1 MDPIGQWLSE
11 SARPTSGPALSVGC
25 ERAVR
30 VGLERRC
37 WAGHAGPSCQRVR
50 AVSGKKEKEKG
61 SWAVGAGLGQGEW
74 CWAVAWG
81 LGRSVKELAREG
93 KRENGPQWMFLG
105 RTGFGLETG
114 LGCLCWVC
122 WDLRFGPLLL
132 FFFFFKP
139 HNLFEFKFKFEFNP
153 NTQPK

>member
-74 CWAVAWG
+74 CWAG
-81 LGRSVKELAREG
+81 G
-93 KRENGPQWMFLG
+93 KRERADRAGSAWEKVKRWVRPGFKLG
-105 RTGFGLETG
+105 WVSFGL
-114 LGCLCWVC
+114 LWV
-122 WDLRFGPLLL
+122 WV
-132 FFFFFKP
+132 
-139 HNLFEFKFKFEFNP
+139 
-153 NTQPK
+153 

>member
-93 KRENGPQWMFLG
+93 KRENGPQWRFAGPNWVWVVFCFLFLFLIQ
-105 RTGFGLETG
+105 TITH
-114 LGCLCWVC
+114 LG
-122 WDLRFGPLLL
+122 
-132 FFFFFKP
+132 
-139 HNLFEFKFKFEFNP
+139 EFKFNFEFTTSTQTNKLMHQHEC
-153 NTQPK
+153 NTNN